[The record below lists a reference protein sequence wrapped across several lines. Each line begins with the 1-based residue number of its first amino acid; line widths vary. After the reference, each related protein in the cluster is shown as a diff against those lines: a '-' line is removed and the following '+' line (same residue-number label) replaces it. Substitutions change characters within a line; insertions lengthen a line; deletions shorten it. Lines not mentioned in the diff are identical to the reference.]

1 MNYIDAIFQ
10 MKKSSF
16 AEALSARILVSDK
29 EQNFV
34 GYLVP
39 VGEWILSDEQKI
51 ELIRSWRQRAMRM
64 FLTQFESTFV
74 KTLGYLKNL
83 SIEQSGRI
91 FFLLYDDSDRFVG
104 HMGIA
109 DVDGSK
115 GELDN
120 VMRGLDGGHPRLIY
134 FAEVALLNWCFKNL
148 GISESDVRMLSYNW
162 FVIALHEEVGYKFVE
177 NISLKKIFKDGIVF
191 HDVTSPEDSN
201 VKYGCTKMLL
211 NKETFYNLNDWVC
224 LHGYQHDV

>member
-1 MNYIDAIFQ
+1 MNYKDAILL

-16 AEALSARILVSDK
+16 EGAFSVRILISDK
-29 EQNFV
+29 AHNFV

-39 VGEWILSDEQKI
+39 VGDWILSDESKI
-51 ELIRSWRQRAMRM
+51 ELIRLWRQKNMMM
-64 FLTQFESTFV
+64 FLTQFESTFE

-83 SIEQSGRI
+83 SIEQKGRI

-109 DVDGSK
+109 DIDGSK
-115 GELDN
+115 CELDN
-120 VMRGLDGGHPRLIY
+120 LMRGLDGGHPRLIY

-148 GISESDVRMLSYNW
+148 GVSESNVRVLSYNW
-162 FVIALHEEVGYKFVE
+162 LAISLHREVGYKLVE
-177 NISLKKIFKDGIVF
+177 NIPLKKISKDGVVS

-201 VKYGCTKMLL
+201 VKYACTKMLL
-211 NKETFYNLNDWVC
+211 MRENFFDLNNWVS
-224 LHGYQHDV
+224 